1 MMASAHNL
9 TNLSTYGFKK
19 ERVLPADMFYT
30 TMKQAGAMADQSNQ
44 MPTGLQIGT
53 GARVMATQKLF
64 TSGNIQSTSSPL
76 DMAVAGKGFFQ
87 VLKSDGEIAYTR
99 NGQLQLNAEG
109 TVVMASGLP
118 LEPAIQIP
126 MEHTDI
132 TVNAGGAVF
141 VTVPGESA
149 PQQVGQVVLANF
161 INPTGLKAIGDH
173 LHVETAASGEPAEG
187 TAGQDG
193 LGEIRQYA
201 LESSNVDMI
210 EELVSF
216 IMIQRGYEM
225 QAKAIKT
232 SHEAREFLVRQS

>member
-1 MMASAHNL
+1 
-9 TNLSTYGFKK
+9 
-19 ERVLPADMFYT
+19 
-30 TMKQAGAMADQSNQ
+30 
-44 MPTGLQIGT
+44 
-53 GARVMATQKLF
+53 
-64 TSGNIQSTSSPL
+64 
-76 DMAVAGKGFFQ
+76 
-87 VLKSDGEIAYTR
+87 
-99 NGQLQLNAEG
+99 
-109 TVVMASGLP
+109 MASGLP

-149 PQQVGQVVLANF
+149 PQRVGQVVLANF